1 MENHIYYAWILCNK
15 LMLQDYF
22 VLLYPYKSYCQIKDS
37 TYILF
42 FYSLLLLKYLYS
54 DIYYEKNTTS
64 IHIYGL
70 FTSGENNVLTGN
82 IDIRIVKI
90 LIVNHCKYKWS
101 SFFCLNSLKMLAK
114 YLKSDNILF
123 IVDIL

>member
-1 MENHIYYAWILCNK
+1 
-15 LMLQDYF
+15 MLQDYF
-22 VLLYPYKSYCQIKDS
+22 VLLYPYKNYCQIKDS

-90 LIVNHCKYKWS
+90 LKVNHCKYK
-101 SFFCLNSLKMLAK
+101 
-114 YLKSDNILF
+114 
-123 IVDIL
+123 